1 MEKEEEHS
9 NKNIEL
15 AKQFIKS
22 EENWSRLRNK
32 LIGFF
37 EADKDFYD
45 LKRENLVVING
56 ANRTLEKEDDLKNV
70 RHRKDGRWEY
80 RKTINGKKIDIV
92 KRTKTELIKAVQEFK
107 KNSLSKIKE
116 EQKRSNFKNY
126 AKNWF
131 ETYKKPNIKSTSA
144 EVYENI
150 INNHLKDLY
159 NFDLKDIHLEDLQKV
174 LNNESGR
181 MKELT
186 YLTIKQIFKQAYFE
200 DLIPKDI
207 SQFLSKGKIE
217 RAERKNLLYA
227 EQEKLWNSLENKRL
241 HLLIRFY
248 LLTGCRREEARITQK
263 DLYCEENG
271 YYVYING
278 TKTEKSKR
286 YVKISKRLYDELM
299 AIDGQIFYADYKS
312 VEKKFRKFVKSL
324 GLQITIHQLRHTFA
338 TNLYILGVPDKKRQ
352 LYLGHSSV
360 VMTND
365 VYTHND
371 PTLTAKKIK
380 MLYGEWLPEF

>member
-1 MEKEEEHS
+1 M
-9 NKNIEL
+9 
-15 AKQFIKS
+15 
-22 EENWSRLRNK
+22 
-32 LIGFF
+32 
-37 EADKDFYD
+37 
-45 LKRENLVVING
+45 
-56 ANRTLEKEDDLKNV
+56 
-70 RHRKDGRWEY
+70 
-80 RKTINGKKIDIV
+80 
-92 KRTKTELIKAVQEFK
+92 
-107 KNSLSKIKE
+107 
-116 EQKRSNFKNY
+116 
-126 AKNWF
+126 
-131 ETYKKPNIKSTSA
+131 
-144 EVYENI
+144 
-150 INNHLKDLY
+150 
-159 NFDLKDIHLEDLQKV
+159 
-174 LNNESGR
+174 
-181 MKELT
+181 
-186 YLTIKQIFKQAYFE
+186 
-200 DLIPKDI
+200 
-207 SQFLSKGKIE
+207 
-217 RAERKNLLYA
+217 
-227 EQEKLWNSLENKRL
+227 
-241 HLLIRFY
+241 
-248 LLTGCRREEARITQK
+248 LTGCRREEARITQK

-299 AIDGQIFYADYKS
+299 AIDGQIFYSDYKS